1 MEDGERATKKKWGKE
16 KRRNQ
21 MSLTSHA
28 MGTANGVKKKKT
40 VKEGR
45 STHPRG

>member
-1 MEDGERATKKKWGKE
+1 MEDGERATKKKVGKR
-16 KRRNQ
+16 KKKKP

>member
-1 MEDGERATKKKWGKE
+1 MEKEQQKKSGGKKKK
-16 KRRNQ
+16 KP

-40 VKEGR
+40 VKERR